1 MVHRNIRVG
10 SDNRVAVTLHKRF
23 WTYVLAV
30 VLAAGPL
37 LLVSDDASAQRRSS
51 GGYSRPSSSMRTP
64 SFSRPSAPRTPSF
77 SGGYGRPSTSTVRPS
92 FPGFGSQSGGDRS
105 FSQDRSGNAFGA
117 YRQQQDLARRQREY
131 AQQPR
136 PAPSPSFGG
145 GFGSGYAGRPY
156 TPPPARSN
164 WFNNRG
170 YAAPPT
176 SYFGGGQRSFGVWD
190 GLLLWTLFNNL
201 GRSGSTDWFH
211 NNRDDPGVQ
220 QWRQEAE
227 RLGRDNA
234 DVRRQLEELDR
245 SLAAKEGQPKAP
257 ATLPPDIP
265 ADIAAAPA
273 PERTPSVAANDNE
286 GGISLVWP
294 VLLIGAGG
302 LAYLAWSRRKPSANS
317 GGPVTPL
324 QQAGNLIRHKLS
336 GEAYTPDRF
345 RVGMT
350 LALDPTPF
358 ILAGG
363 ALKLPQPDAGSGSGQ
378 VSVSAIGEVTSGG
391 AKLTRLYLPDERSLV
406 QLHLDPTGVPD
417 ECRLFGVID
426 EVAPTDPAEWGVWLD
441 PAEGLIGWPEFQT
454 KDGKTYARVWAPG
467 DTRVSPRAITE
478 TIEGLNGS
486 RTVQSQAMLYAAPTG
501 LQDPAP
507 STEYVMVSAMQD
519 GGRAWVEIRAGID
532 LNPVT
537 LQLA

>member
-1 MVHRNIRVG
+1 M
-10 SDNRVAVTLHKRF
+10 
-23 WTYVLAV
+23 LAI
-30 VLAAGPL
+30 VLAAGPVL
-37 LLVSDDASAQRRSS
+37 LIPHEAEAQRRSS
-51 GGYSRPSSSMRTP
+51 GGYSRPSSGRTP

-77 SGGYGRPSTSTVRPS
+77 SGGYGRPSASTAPRS
-92 FPGFGSQSGGDRS
+92 FPGFGGQSAGDRS
-105 FSQDRSGNAFGA
+105 FTQDRSGNAFGA

-136 PAPSPSFGG
+136 RAPTQQYG
-145 GFGSGYAGRPY
+145 GYAGQPY
-156 TPPPARSN
+156 SPPQNRTG
-164 WFNNRG
+164 WFTNRG
-170 YAAPPT
+170 YTAPP
-176 SYFGGGQRSFGVWD
+176 SGYFGGGQRSFGVWD

-201 GRSGSTDWFH
+201 GRSGSTDWFY
-211 NNRDDPGVQ
+211 NRQNDPGVQ

-234 DVRRQLEELDR
+234 DVRRKLEELDR
-245 SLAAKEGQPKAP
+245 SLAAKEGQPKDP
-257 ATLPPDIP
+257 NYLPPEIP
-265 ADIAAAPA
+265 PDVAAAPA
-273 PERTPSVAANDNE
+273 PERTPSVAANDNG

-302 LAYLAWSRRKPSANS
+302 LAYLAWSRRKAANS
-317 GGPVTPL
+317 NSRSGPVTPL
-324 QQAGNLIRHKLS
+324 QQAGNMLRHKLS

-358 ILAGG
+358 ILANG

-391 AKLTRLYLPDERSLV
+391 AKLTRLYLPDEKSLV
-406 QLHLDPTGVPD
+406 QLHLDETGVPD

-426 EVAPTDPAEWGVWLD
+426 EVAPTDPSEWGVWLD

-454 KDGKTYARVWAPG
+454 KDGKTYSRVWAPG
-467 DTRVSPRAITE
+467 DSRVSPRSITE
-478 TIEGLNGS
+478 VIEGLDGS

-501 LQDPAP
+501 LADPAP
-507 STEYVMVSAMQD
+507 PTEYIMVSAMQD

>member
-1 MVHRNIRVG
+1 MMA
-10 SDNRVAVTLHKRF
+10 DTLHRRL
-23 WTYVLAV
+23 WACLLAAM
-30 VLAAGPL
+30 LAAGPV
-37 LLVSDDASAQRRSS
+37 LLVPHDAEAQRRSS
-51 GGYSRPSSSMRTP
+51 GGYSRPSSSVRTP

-92 FPGFGSQSGGDRS
+92 LPGFGSQSAGDRS
-105 FSQDRSGNAFGA
+105 FSQERSGNAFGA
-117 YRQQQDLARRQREY
+117 YRDRQELARRQREY

-136 PAPSPSFGG
+136 PAPQAPSYGGGYGGRFGG
-145 GFGSGYAGRPY
+145 GFGGGFAGSQYA
-156 TPPPARSN
+156 PPARQG

-170 YAAPPT
+170 YAPPP
-176 SYFGGGQRSFGVWD
+176 SGYFGGGQRSFGVWD

-201 GRSGSTDWFH
+201 GRSGSSDWFH
-211 NNRDDPGVQ
+211 NHRDDPGVQ

-227 RLGRDNA
+227 RLSGENA
-234 DVRRQLEELDR
+234 DVRRKLDELDR
-245 SLAAKEGQPKAP
+245 SLAKKEGQPKDP
-257 ATLPPDIP
+257 TYLPPDIP
-265 ADIAAAPA
+265 PEIAAAPA
-273 PERTPSVAANDNE
+273 PERTPGIAANDNA
-286 GGISLVWP
+286 GGGGSLVWP
-294 VLLIGAGG
+294 VLLAGVGG
-302 LAYLAWSRRKPSANS
+302 LGYLAWRRRSPPAANTR

-324 QQAGNLIRHKLS
+324 QQAGNLLRHKLS

-363 ALKLPQPDAGSGSGQ
+363 ALKLPQPDAGSGGGQ

-406 QLHLDPTGVPD
+406 QLHLDAAGVPD

-426 EVAPTDPAEWGVWLD
+426 EVAPADPAEWGVWLD

-454 KDGKTYARVWAPG
+454 KDGKTYARVWVPG
-467 DTRVSPRAITE
+467 DGRVPPRAITE

-501 LQDPAP
+501 LPDPAP
-507 STEYVMVSAMQD
+507 PTEYIMVSAVQD
-519 GGRAWVEIRAGID
+519 GGRAWVEIRAGVD
-532 LNPVT
+532 LNPAT